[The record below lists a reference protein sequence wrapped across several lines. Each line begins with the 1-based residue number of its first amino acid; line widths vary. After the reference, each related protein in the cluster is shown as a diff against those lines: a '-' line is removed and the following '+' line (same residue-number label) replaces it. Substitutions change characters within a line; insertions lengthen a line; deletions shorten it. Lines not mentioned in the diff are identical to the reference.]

1 MDDKKTIDVMSS
13 VMPGTNDYNDRM
25 RRRAM
30 EEYNMQAQVRSPR
43 PTKKVNKLK
52 VNLKKLAVMGMV
64 FVSTG
69 VVVVKG
75 SPYVGK
81 LINYA
86 IEMDNKNFE
95 EDNARKNAIVQESLA
110 NDLASDPMAQH
121 IFIGADGDITG
132 VEAIQ
137 QANEAREN
145 EGHQR

>member
-1 MDDKKTIDVMSS
+1 MDDKKTIDVMGS
-13 VMPGTNDYNDRM
+13 VMPGTRDYNDRM

-30 EEYNMQAQVRSPR
+30 EEYNMQAQTRSPR
-43 PTKKVNKLK
+43 PAKKVNKLK
-52 VNLKKLAVMGMV
+52 VNLKKLLVMGMV
-64 FVSTG
+64 VTSTG

-95 EDNARKNAIVQESLA
+95 AENERKNAIVQESLA

-137 QANEAREN
+137 QANEVREN

>member
-13 VMPGTNDYNDRM
+13 IMPGTSDYNDRM

-30 EEYNMQAQVRSPR
+30 EEYDMQAQTRSPR
-43 PTKKVNKLK
+43 PAKKVNKLK
-52 VNLKKLAVMGMV
+52 VNLKKLIVMGMV
-64 FVSTG
+64 FTSAG

-81 LINYA
+81 LVNYA

-95 EDNARKNAIVQESLA
+95 AENDRKNAIVQEGLA
-110 NDLASDPMAQH
+110 NDLVSDPMAQH
-121 IFIGADGDITG
+121 IFIGADGEITG

-137 QANEAREN
+137 QANEVREN